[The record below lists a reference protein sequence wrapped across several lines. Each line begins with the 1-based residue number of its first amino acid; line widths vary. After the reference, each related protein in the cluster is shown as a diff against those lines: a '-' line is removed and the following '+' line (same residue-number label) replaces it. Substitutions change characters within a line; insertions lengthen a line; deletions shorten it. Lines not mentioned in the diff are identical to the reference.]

1 MTVGMSYTSVAVV
14 GTGVTTTGQEQLNR
28 CSEWGHAGG
37 GGHRSPSRSDL
48 GDIRRGGQEVTSW
61 LIQRNEESGSK
72 RGETRV
78 PGEGVAK

>member
-1 MTVGMSYTSVAVV
+1 MQV
-14 GTGVTTTGQEQLNR
+14 
-28 CSEWGHAGG
+28 G